1 MVLHDQKV
9 AGVRREYMKINDI
22 EIVKINGGGTIT
34 GSLIQY
40 LTKFVSTIYEI
51 GQEFGG
57 AIRRIASN
65 KTCPL

>member
-1 MVLHDQKV
+1 
-9 AGVRREYMKINDI
+9 MKINDI

-40 LTKFVSTIYEI
+40 LTKFISTVYEI
-51 GQEFGG
+51 GQDLGG

-65 KTCPL
+65 NTCPL